1 MAILLPLA
9 QRTAHWRR
17 EIDFME
23 IRIRTVKDYQVFD
36 ILEDITNENVP
47 QLKDKVVLAHDAKFR
62 KIALNFKNVTY
73 VNSFA
78 LSVFM
83 NIHKEMEKKGTTV
96 SLANAAPS
104 IVALLKMTKLNE
116 VFPVIGDL

>member
-1 MAILLPLA
+1 
-9 QRTAHWRR
+9 
-17 EIDFME
+17 ME
-23 IRIRTVKDYQVFD
+23 IKSRTVKDYQVFD

-47 QLKDKVVLAHDAKFR
+47 QLKDKVLSSHEAKYK

-78 LSVFM
+78 LSMFM

-96 SLANAAPS
+96 SIMNAAPS

-116 VFPVIGDL
+116 VFPVIGSL